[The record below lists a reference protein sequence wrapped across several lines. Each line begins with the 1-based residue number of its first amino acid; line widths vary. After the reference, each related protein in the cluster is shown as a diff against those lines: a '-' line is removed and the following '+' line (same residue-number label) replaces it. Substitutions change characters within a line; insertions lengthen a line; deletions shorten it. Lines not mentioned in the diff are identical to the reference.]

1 MDSHTK
7 YDNKIPSIR
16 RSINPIDFFNVR
28 FSYTVKETQIYQQT
42 IINEFKFNEFEI
54 VVRTYHAKLQS
65 NGDKEHKFRK
75 IQMSIT

>member
-1 MDSHTK
+1 M
-7 YDNKIPSIR
+7 
-16 RSINPIDFFNVR
+16 R